1 MNLHE
6 GDWLERAG
14 LTSRHAITRR
24 PRSADMVVHHITRMV
39 LERPYGQ
46 GERIGSE
53 SELVD
58 SFGVSRAVL
67 REGLRLLEREG
78 VVTVK
83 PGPAGGVFSA
93 HPTSFPLSRSIDMY
107 GAFHD
112 VTQDDLVE
120 ARMELEVLTTR
131 LAAARATEE
140 DLFELG
146 RHNQEWIR
154 LIGEG
159 DTDAQARA
167 NVKFHIALTRAAHNP
182 VFVAFMD
189 ALESLLYET
198 ALTPAYPDRR
208 FDYVVYSHEYILEHV
223 RQGSIDEAG
232 AAMRHHLETF
242 RPNAWRKGPEPG
254 AIPAAD
260 STTTTRG
267 DRCSTSSM

>member
-1 MNLHE
+1 MEL
-6 GDWLERAG
+6 AG
-14 LTSRHAITRR
+14 LFSRDVIARQ
-24 PRSADMVVHHITRMV
+24 RSADMVVHHITRMV
-39 LERPYGQ
+39 LERPYSH

-58 SFGVSRAVL
+58 HFGVSRAVV

-83 PGPAGGVFSA
+83 PGPAGGIFSA
-93 HPTSFPLSRSIDMY
+93 HPTSVPLSRSIDMY

-120 ARMELEVLTTR
+120 ARMELEVLTAR

-140 DLFELG
+140 DLSELE
-146 RHNQEWIR
+146 RHNREWIR

-167 NVKFHIALTRAAHNP
+167 NVQFHVALTRAAHNP
-182 VFVAFMD
+182 VFVAFID
-189 ALESLLYET
+189 ALEALLYEA

-208 FDYVVYSHEYILEHV
+208 FDYVVYSHEYILQHV
-223 RQGSIDEAG
+223 RRGSVNEAG
-232 AAMRHHLETF
+232 AAMRRHLETF
-242 RPNAWRKGPEPG
+242 RPNAWRKTREPG
-254 AIPAAD
+254 PTWPTD
-260 STTTTRG
+260 STKSTTRG
-267 DRCSTSSM
+267 DRCSTSNM